1 MPLLGSSAYNTA
13 GQVTSLIRSLV
24 NDASGNWAT
33 DAVLLPYVSSVYRT
47 TQKKIAN
54 AGGEGFIQD
63 DTLLVVKAV
72 PAAQQDPGTQTVIND
87 ATPAPNQLP
96 SNLLVPLKIWE
107 RPNLS
112 TQQFVEMEDMSQH
125 GGLPSRIQTATL
137 GEWEWRSDGIYF
149 VGATQDVQIRLRFS
163 AAFPDLAGSGDVI
176 LIRGAIE
183 CLAYGAAGLVGLARG
198 SPVAEKIDEL
208 YSDAIEDVI
217 LENVRRDQNTGRRRK
232 PFRSRMR
239 NWGRR
244 GF

>member
-1 MPLLGSSAYNTA
+1 MPLLASSAYNSA

-24 NDASGNWAT
+24 NDAGGNWAT
-33 DAVLLPYVSSVYRT
+33 DSVLLPYVNSIYRT

-54 AGGEGFIQD
+54 AGGGGFVQD
-63 DTLLVVKAV
+63 DTLLVVKAI
-72 PAAQQDPGTQTVIND
+72 PAAQQDPGTQTVLND

-112 TQQFVEMEDMSQH
+112 TQDFVEMEDLSQH
-125 GGLPSRIQTATL
+125 GGLPSRIQTAAL

-149 VGATQDVQIRLRFS
+149 VGATQDTQIRLRS
-163 AAFPDLAGSGDVI
+163 LMSFPDLAGAGDVI
-176 LIRGAIE
+176 LIRGAVE

-198 SPVAEKIDEL
+198 STVAEKIDEL
-208 YSDAIEDVI
+208 YSDAVEDVI
-217 LENVRRDQNTGRRRK
+217 LENVRREQGTARRRRS
-232 PFRSRMR
+232 FRTRMR

-244 GF
+244 